1 MGRDGAGA
9 RERKRHGRHYTPAT
23 LAGFLA
29 GRVAAR
35 IDSTGPVRVLDPAC
49 GSGELLF
56 AIRDAL
62 AGRLPGAPV
71 ELVGY
76 DLDPAGLALARRRAA
91 GAGVDAEWRQSD
103 FLADCAGLPA
113 ESFDAVIA
121 NPPYVRT
128 QQLGGAAARALR
140 GQFGLRGR
148 IDLTHPFVAAL
159 PRLMVPGGVL
169 GLLCANRF
177 LTTKAGANLRALLLA
192 DLTPVELYD
201 LGDTKLFEAAVL
213 PAVTIAVRGAA
224 RGECR
229 YVSVYEEEAGTAPP
243 VPESGGEEFAE
254 PEIVHP
260 AIVEPAVADP
270 GLLGAG
276 IADSEIVG
284 GKGAGT
290 PGSVDVGSVDVGPAD
305 VGSAD
310 VGPVD
315 GGPVDL
321 GSADVGPA
329 DAGPVDGGPV
339 DVASIDVGP
348 ADMGSVD
355 AGPVDAGP
363 VDLGPVDVG
372 SVNVGPYAVGSADA
386 SPADAVPA
394 DMGSNGACVE
404 GAVQAAVPARRDALF
419 VSGPARPD
427 AQQRGAA
434 ESPAGSS
441 GEAAGEGKRARGPDF
456 CAETVKEERELFA
469 ALGGTGDATVWRQ
482 GRRFAVTVGELATEP
497 GAAAASV
504 GWRMSRV
511 GHDDWLRGVA
521 ARMWRTFGDLGRIR
535 VGIKTNAD
543 KVFIAAHWGDPAA
556 EPELLRDLITHHDLQ
571 PWRIDR
577 SRRTRVLYPYDL
589 TRTHRVPVDLARY
602 PRTAA
607 YLEQH
612 RELLTARGYLTG
624 AGREWFE
631 HWVPQRPHL
640 WQTPKVVFPDIS
652 DRPRFALDRSGAV
665 VNGDCYWISLA
676 DLGGDAGAEDM
687 ACLMMGVANSA
698 LGLRYYD
705 AVCGNRLYSGRR
717 RWITQYVS
725 RLPLPDPGTPAAGA
739 IVRRVREL
747 AAQPESG
754 PVEQAELDEMVD
766 RAFAW

>member
-9 RERKRHGRHYTPAT
+9 RERKRHGRHYTPAM

-35 IDSTGPVRVLDPAC
+35 IDSTAPVRVLDPAC

-91 GAGVDAEWRQSD
+91 GSGVEAEWRQSD

-128 QQLGGAAARALR
+128 QQLGGAAAQALR

-159 PRLMVPGGVL
+159 PRLLVPGGVL

-224 RGECR
+224 RGVCR
-229 YVSVYEEEAGTAPP
+229 YVSVYEEEAGTTP
-243 VPESGGEEFAE
+243 VPGSASTEIAGVKGGDLGAAGSDGADLGAAG
-254 PEIVHP
+254 VDGADLGAAASDGADLH
-260 AIVEPAVADP
+260 AAGVGGADP
-270 GLLGAG
+270 
-276 IADSEIVG
+276 
-284 GKGAGT
+284 
-290 PGSVDVGSVDVGPAD
+290 
-305 VGSAD
+305 
-310 VGPVD
+310 
-315 GGPVDL
+315 
-321 GSADVGPA
+321 
-329 DAGPVDGGPV
+329 
-339 DVASIDVGP
+339 
-348 ADMGSVD
+348 
-355 AGPVDAGP
+355 
-363 VDLGPVDVG
+363 
-372 SVNVGPYAVGSADA
+372 
-386 SPADAVPA
+386 
-394 DMGSNGACVE
+394 
-404 GAVQAAVPARRDALF
+404 
-419 VSGPARPD
+419 
-427 AQQRGAA
+427 
-434 ESPAGSS
+434 
-441 GEAAGEGKRARGPDF
+441 EAAGSEGAGETGAVGAALSPPWGGPLKGVLPDPAVRRRGSGEGPAGNGADARVEKRARGPRSG
-456 CAETVKEERELFA
+456 AAAANEERELFA
-469 ALGGTGDATVWRQ
+469 ALDGTDDATVWRQ

-511 GHDDWLRGVA
+511 GHDDWLRGVTD
-521 ARMWRTFGDLGRIR
+521 RMWRTFGDLGRIR

-556 EPELLRDLITHHDLQ
+556 EPELLRDLITHHDLR

-577 SRRTRVLYPYDL
+577 TRRTRVLYPYDL
-589 TRTHRVPVDLARY
+589 TCTHRVPVDLARF

-612 RELLTARGYLTG
+612 REVLAARGYLTG

-640 WQTPKVVFPDIS
+640 WRTPKVVFPDIS

-676 DLGGDAGAEDM
+676 DLGGDAEDM
-687 ACLMMGVANSA
+687 ACLMMGVANSS

-725 RLPLPDPGTPAAGA
+725 RLPLPDPGTLAALA

-747 AAQPESG
+747 AAEPESG
-754 PVEQAELDEMVD
+754 PAGQVELDELVD
-766 RAFAW
+766 RAFAC

>member
-56 AIRDAL
+56 AIRNAL

-91 GAGVDAEWRQSD
+91 GAGVEAEWRQSD

-128 QQLGGAAARALR
+128 QQLGGAAAQALR

-229 YVSVYEEEAGTAPP
+229 YVSVYEEEAGIAPD
-243 VPESGGEEFAE
+243 PELAD
-254 PEIVHP
+254 P
-260 AIVEPAVADP
+260 ATLDPAVAGGEFTAP
-270 GLLGAG
+270 EIAG
-276 IADSEIVG
+276 PEIADVGIVG
-284 GKGAGT
+284 GTGGGPGIAGFEVAGEKGADPGIAGVGIVGGSGRGPGT
-290 PGSVDVGSVDVGPAD
+290 
-305 VGSAD
+305 
-310 VGPVD
+310 
-315 GGPVDL
+315 
-321 GSADVGPA
+321 
-329 DAGPVDGGPV
+329 AGLE
-339 DVASIDVGP
+339 VAG
-348 ADMGSVD
+348 
-355 AGPVDAGP
+355 
-363 VDLGPVDVG
+363 
-372 SVNVGPYAVGSADA
+372 
-386 SPADAVPA
+386 
-394 DMGSNGACVE
+394 E
-404 GAVQAAVPARRDALF
+404 KGAVQTVLSSRRDRSLET
-419 VSGPARPD
+419 GPTRP
-427 AQQRGAA
+427 APQRRGAGGR
-434 ESPAGSS
+434 PAGS
-441 GEAAGEGKRARGPDF
+441 GADTRAGKRARGADSG
-456 CAETVKEERELFA
+456 AGAANEERELFA
-469 ALGGTGDATVWRQ
+469 ALDGIGDATVWRQ
-482 GRRFAVTVGELATEP
+482 GRRFAVTVGELATES
-497 GAAAASV
+497 GAAAATV

-521 ARMWRTFGDLGRIR
+521 ERMWRTFGDLGRIR

-556 EPELLRDLITHHDLQ
+556 EPELLRDLITHHDLR

-612 RELLTARGYLTG
+612 REVLAARGYLTG

-640 WQTPKVVFPDIS
+640 WRTPKVVFPDIS

-687 ACLMMGVANSA
+687 ACLMMGVANSS

-725 RLPLPDPGTPAAGA
+725 RLPLPDPGTPAASA

-747 AAQPESG
+747 AAEPECGSAG
-754 PVEQAELDEMVD
+754 QAELDEMVN
-766 RAFAW
+766 RAFAR

>member
-35 IDSTGPVRVLDPAC
+35 IDSAGPVRVLDPAC

-91 GAGVDAEWRQSD
+91 GSGVEAEWRQSD
-103 FLADCAGLPA
+103 FLADCAGLSA

-128 QQLGGAAARALR
+128 QQLGGVAAQALR

-177 LTTKAGANLRALLLA
+177 LTTKAGANLRTLLLA

-229 YVSVYEEEAGTAPP
+229 YVSVYEEEAGNAPD
-243 VPESGGEEFAE
+243 PESAGPATSGPVNSGRATSGRATSGRATSGPANSGRATSGRVTLGPEIAGGE
-254 PEIVHP
+254 IVGP
-260 AIVEPAVADP
+260 AIVPPAI
-270 GLLGAG
+270 AG
-276 IADSEIVG
+276 VGIVG
-284 GKGAGT
+284 GSVRPAPQRRGAGQSPAGRAVGARDVSHARGSSSGAGT
-290 PGSVDVGSVDVGPAD
+290 A
-305 VGSAD
+305 
-310 VGPVD
+310 
-315 GGPVDL
+315 
-321 GSADVGPA
+321 
-329 DAGPVDGGPV
+329 
-339 DVASIDVGP
+339 
-348 ADMGSVD
+348 
-355 AGPVDAGP
+355 
-363 VDLGPVDVG
+363 
-372 SVNVGPYAVGSADA
+372 N
-386 SPADAVPA
+386 
-394 DMGSNGACVE
+394 
-404 GAVQAAVPARRDALF
+404 
-419 VSGPARPD
+419 
-427 AQQRGAA
+427 
-434 ESPAGSS
+434 
-441 GEAAGEGKRARGPDF
+441 
-456 CAETVKEERELFA
+456 EERELFA
-469 ALGGTGDATVWRQ
+469 ALSGTADAMVWRQ
-482 GRRFAVTVGELATEP
+482 GRRFAVTVGELATES

-511 GHDDWLRGVA
+511 GHDDWLRGVTE
-521 ARMWRTFGDLGRIR
+521 RMWRTFGDLGRIR

-556 EPELLRDLITHHDLQ
+556 EPELLRDLITHHDLR

-577 SRRTRVLYPYDL
+577 IRRTRVLYPYDL
-589 TRTHRVPVDLARY
+589 TRTRRVPVDLARY

-612 RELLTARGYLTG
+612 REVLAARGYLTG

-640 WQTPKVVFPDIS
+640 WRTPKVVFPDIS
-652 DRPRFALDRSGAV
+652 DRARFALDRSGAV

-676 DLGGDAGAEDM
+676 DLGGDAGAENM
-687 ACLMMGVANSA
+687 ACLMMGVANSS

-705 AVCGNRLYSGRR
+705 VVCGNRLYSGRR

-725 RLPLPDPGTPAAGA
+725 RLPLPDPGTPAALA

-747 AAQPESG
+747 ATEPDPGVAG
-754 PVEQAELDEMVD
+754 QAELDELVN

>member
-56 AIRDAL
+56 AIRYAL
-62 AGRLPGAPV
+62 AGRLPGTPV

-91 GAGVDAEWRQSD
+91 RSGVEAEWRQSD
-103 FLADCAGLPA
+103 FLADCAELPA

-128 QQLGGAAARALR
+128 QQLGGAAAQALR

-159 PRLMVPGGVL
+159 PRLMAPGGVL

-224 RGECR
+224 RGDCR
-229 YVSVYEEEAGTAPP
+229 YVSVYEEEAGIAPD
-243 VPESGGEEFAE
+243 PESAGSDTAE
-254 PEIVHP
+254 SE
-260 AIVEPAVADP
+260 
-270 GLLGAG
+270 GAG
-276 IADSEIVG
+276 EIGAVRAVLSPRRDG
-284 GKGAGT
+284 SFERGPTRPGPQRRGAGQR
-290 PGSVDVGSVDVGPAD
+290 PA
-305 VGSAD
+305 GRA
-310 VGPVD
+310 
-315 GGPVDL
+315 
-321 GSADVGPA
+321 A
-329 DAGPVDGGPV
+329 DARDG
-339 DVASIDVGP
+339 
-348 ADMGSVD
+348 
-355 AGPVDAGP
+355 
-363 VDLGPVDVG
+363 
-372 SVNVGPYAVGSADA
+372 
-386 SPADAVPA
+386 
-394 DMGSNGACVE
+394 
-404 GAVQAAVPARRDALF
+404 R
-419 VSGPARPD
+419 
-427 AQQRGAA
+427 
-434 ESPAGSS
+434 
-441 GEAAGEGKRARGPDF
+441 RARGPDS
-456 CAETVKEERELFA
+456 CAGTANEERELFA
-469 ALGGTGDATVWRQ
+469 ALNGTTDAMVWRQ
-482 GRRFAVTVGELATEP
+482 GRRFAVTVGELAMEP
-497 GAAAASV
+497 GAAASV

-511 GHDDWLRGVA
+511 GHDDWLRGVSE
-521 ARMWRTFGDLGRIR
+521 RTWRTFGDLGRIR

-543 KVFIAAHWGDPAA
+543 KVFIAAHWGDPAD
-556 EPELLRDLITHHDLQ
+556 EPELLRDLITHHDLR

-577 SRRTRVLYPYDL
+577 SRRTRVLYPYEL

-607 YLEQH
+607 YLERH

-640 WQTPKVVFPDIS
+640 WRTPKVVFPDIS

-687 ACLMMGVANSA
+687 ACLMMGVANSS

-725 RLPLPDPGTPAAGA
+725 RLPLPDPGTPAALA

-747 AAQPESG
+747 AAEPEPG
-754 PVEQAELDEMVD
+754 AAGQAELDELVD
-766 RAFAW
+766 RAFAG

>member
-35 IDSTGPVRVLDPAC
+35 IDSAGPVRVLDPAC

-71 ELVGY
+71 VLVGY
-76 DLDPAGLALARRRAA
+76 DLDPVGLALARRRAA
-91 GAGVDAEWRQSD
+91 GSGVEAEWRQSD

-113 ESFDAVIA
+113 GSFDAVIA

-128 QQLGGAAARALR
+128 QQLGGAAAQALR

-159 PRLMVPGGVL
+159 PRLMAPGGVL

-177 LTTKAGANLRALLLA
+177 LTTKAGANLRALLLT

-224 RGECR
+224 RGDCR
-229 YVSVYEEEAGTAPP
+229 YVSVYEEEAGIAPD
-243 VPESGGEEFAE
+243 PESTDPATSGPATSGRATATSGRATLGPEIAGGEIVGPA
-254 PEIVHP
+254 IVHP
-260 AIVEPAVADP
+260 AI
-270 GLLGAG
+270 AG
-276 IADSEIVG
+276 VGIVG
-284 GKGAGT
+284 GSARPAPQRRGAGQSPAGRAVGARDVRHARGSSSGAGT
-290 PGSVDVGSVDVGPAD
+290 A
-305 VGSAD
+305 
-310 VGPVD
+310 
-315 GGPVDL
+315 
-321 GSADVGPA
+321 
-329 DAGPVDGGPV
+329 
-339 DVASIDVGP
+339 
-348 ADMGSVD
+348 
-355 AGPVDAGP
+355 
-363 VDLGPVDVG
+363 
-372 SVNVGPYAVGSADA
+372 N
-386 SPADAVPA
+386 
-394 DMGSNGACVE
+394 
-404 GAVQAAVPARRDALF
+404 
-419 VSGPARPD
+419 
-427 AQQRGAA
+427 
-434 ESPAGSS
+434 
-441 GEAAGEGKRARGPDF
+441 
-456 CAETVKEERELFA
+456 EERELFA
-469 ALGGTGDATVWRQ
+469 ALSGTTDAMVWRQ
-482 GRRFAVTVGELATEP
+482 GRRFAVTVGELVTES

-511 GHDDWLRGVA
+511 GHDDWLRGVTE
-521 ARMWRTFGDLGRIR
+521 RMWRTFGDLGRIR

-543 KVFIAAHWGDPAA
+543 KVFIAAHWGDPAT
-556 EPELLRDLITHHDLQ
+556 EPELLRDLITHHDLR

-577 SRRTRVLYPYDL
+577 IRRTRVLYPYDL
-589 TRTHRVPVDLARY
+589 TRTRRVPVDLVRY

-612 RELLTARGYLTG
+612 REVLAARGYLTG

-640 WQTPKVVFPDIS
+640 WRIPKVVFPDIS

-676 DLGGDAGAEDM
+676 DLGEDAGAEDM
-687 ACLMMGVANSA
+687 ACLMMGIANSS

-725 RLPLPDPGTPAAGA
+725 RLPLPDPGTPAALA
-739 IVRRVREL
+739 IVRRAREL
-747 AAQPESG
+747 AAEPEPG
-754 PVEQAELDEMVD
+754 AAGQTELDELVD
-766 RAFAW
+766 RAFAG

>member
-9 RERKRHGRHYTPAT
+9 RERKRHGRHYTPAA

-62 AGRLPGAPV
+62 AGRLPGTPV

-76 DLDPAGLALARRRAA
+76 DLDPVGLALARRRAA
-91 GAGVDAEWRQSD
+91 GAGVEAQWRHSD

-128 QQLGGAAARALR
+128 QQLGGAAAEALR

-192 DLTPVELYD
+192 DLAPVELYD

-224 RGECR
+224 RRDCR
-229 YVSVYEEEAGTAPP
+229 YVSVYEEEAGIAQGS
-243 VPESGGEEFAE
+243 ESAG
-254 PEIVHP
+254 P
-260 AIVEPAVADP
+260 ATTDP
-270 GLLGAG
+270 DVVDLD
-276 IADSEIVG
+276 IAHGPDS
-284 GKGAGT
+284 GAGT
-290 PGSVDVGSVDVGPAD
+290 T
-305 VGSAD
+305 
-310 VGPVD
+310 
-315 GGPVDL
+315 
-321 GSADVGPA
+321 
-329 DAGPVDGGPV
+329 
-339 DVASIDVGP
+339 
-348 ADMGSVD
+348 
-355 AGPVDAGP
+355 
-363 VDLGPVDVG
+363 
-372 SVNVGPYAVGSADA
+372 N
-386 SPADAVPA
+386 
-394 DMGSNGACVE
+394 
-404 GAVQAAVPARRDALF
+404 
-419 VSGPARPD
+419 
-427 AQQRGAA
+427 
-434 ESPAGSS
+434 
-441 GEAAGEGKRARGPDF
+441 
-456 CAETVKEERELFA
+456 EERELFA
-469 ALGGTGDATVWRQ
+469 ALGATTDAIVWRQ
-482 GRRFAVTVGELATEP
+482 GRRFAVTVGELATES
-497 GAAAASV
+497 GTAAVSV

-521 ARMWRTFGDLGRIR
+521 ERMWRTFGDLGRIR

-556 EPELLRDLITHHDLQ
+556 EPELLRDLITHHDLR
-571 PWRIDR
+571 PWQIERI
-577 SRRTRVLYPYDL
+577 RRTRVLYPYDL
-589 TRTHRVPVDLARY
+589 TRTRRVPVDLARY

-612 RELLTARGYLTG
+612 REVLTARGYLTG

-640 WQTPKVVFPDIS
+640 WRTPKVVFPDIS

-676 DLGGDAGAEDM
+676 DLGGDGRAEDM
-687 ACLMMGVANSA
+687 ACLMMGVANSS

-725 RLPLPDPGTPAAGA
+725 RLPLPDPGTPAAVA

-747 AAQPESG
+747 AEEPESG
-754 PVEQAELDEMVD
+754 REGQAELDEMVD
-766 RAFAW
+766 RAFAL

>member
-35 IDSTGPVRVLDPAC
+35 IGSAGPVRVLDPAC

-91 GAGVDAEWRQSD
+91 GSGVEAEWRQSD

-128 QQLGGAAARALR
+128 QQLGGAAAQALR

-159 PRLMVPGGVL
+159 PRLMAPGGVL

-229 YVSVYEEEAGTAPP
+229 YVSVYEEEAGNAPDP
-243 VPESGGEEFAE
+243 
-254 PEIVHP
+254 
-260 AIVEPAVADP
+260 EPADP
-270 GLLGAG
+270 
-276 IADSEIVG
+276 
-284 GKGAGT
+284 
-290 PGSVDVGSVDVGPAD
+290 
-305 VGSAD
+305 
-310 VGPVD
+310 
-315 GGPVDL
+315 
-321 GSADVGPA
+321 
-329 DAGPVDGGPV
+329 
-339 DVASIDVGP
+339 
-348 ADMGSVD
+348 
-355 AGPVDAGP
+355 
-363 VDLGPVDVG
+363 
-372 SVNVGPYAVGSADA
+372 
-386 SPADAVPA
+386 
-394 DMGSNGACVE
+394 
-404 GAVQAAVPARRDALF
+404 
-419 VSGPARPD
+419 
-427 AQQRGAA
+427 
-434 ESPAGSS
+434 
-441 GEAAGEGKRARGPDF
+441 AAGKPARGPDSNPGT
-456 CAETVKEERELFA
+456 AHEERELFA
-469 ALGGTGDATVWRQ
+469 ALSGTTDAMVWRQ
-482 GRRFAVTVGELATEP
+482 GRRFAVSVGELATET

-511 GHDDWLRGVA
+511 GHDDWLRGVTG
-521 ARMWRTFGDLGRIR
+521 RMWRTFGDLGRIR

-556 EPELLRDLITHHDLQ
+556 EPELLRDLITHHDLR

-577 SRRTRVLYPYDL
+577 IRRTRVLYPYDL
-589 TRTHRVPVDLARY
+589 TRTRRVPVDLARY

-612 RELLTARGYLTG
+612 REVLAARGYLTG

-640 WQTPKVVFPDIS
+640 WRTPKVVFPDIS
-652 DRPRFALDRSGAV
+652 DRARFALDRSGAV

-676 DLGGDAGAEDM
+676 DLGGGAGAENM
-687 ACLMMGVANSA
+687 ACLMMGVANSS

-725 RLPLPDPGTPAAGA
+725 RLPLPDPGTPAALA

-747 AAQPESG
+747 AAEPEPG
-754 PVEQAELDEMVD
+754 VAGQAELDELVN

>member
-9 RERKRHGRHYTPAT
+9 RERKRHGRHYTPAA

-35 IDSTGPVRVLDPAC
+35 IDPTGPVRVLDPAC

-76 DLDPAGLALARRRAA
+76 DLDPAGLALARRRAV
-91 GAGVDAEWRQSD
+91 GAGVDVEWRQSD

-229 YVSVYEEEAGTAPP
+229 YVSVYEEEAGTAPIP
-243 VPESGGEEFAE
+243 VSGGEAM
-254 PEIVHP
+254 
-260 AIVEPAVADP
+260 ADP
-270 GLLGAG
+270 
-276 IADSEIVG
+276 
-284 GKGAGT
+284 
-290 PGSVDVGSVDVGPAD
+290 
-305 VGSAD
+305 
-310 VGPVD
+310 
-315 GGPVDL
+315 
-321 GSADVGPA
+321 
-329 DAGPVDGGPV
+329 
-339 DVASIDVGP
+339 
-348 ADMGSVD
+348 
-355 AGPVDAGP
+355 
-363 VDLGPVDVG
+363 
-372 SVNVGPYAVGSADA
+372 
-386 SPADAVPA
+386 
-394 DMGSNGACVE
+394 
-404 GAVQAAVPARRDALF
+404 
-419 VSGPARPD
+419 SGPARPD
-427 AQQRGAA
+427 AQQREAG
-434 ESPAGSS
+434 ESPAGS
-441 GEAAGEGKRARGPDF
+441 GEAVGEGMRARGPDF
-456 CAETVKEERELFA
+456 CAGTVNEERELFA

-482 GRRFAVTVGELATEP
+482 GRRFAVTVGELTTES

-556 EPELLRDLITHHDLQ
+556 EPELLRDLITHHDLR

-612 RELLTARGYLTG
+612 RELLTARSYLTG

-747 AAQPESG
+747 AAQPEAG

>member
-1 MGRDGAGA
+1 MGTNSPPTAHTSSEIIWSWGSVDDNALMGRDGAGA
-9 RERKRHGRHYTPAT
+9 RERKRHGRHYTPAA

-62 AGRLPGAPV
+62 AGRLPGTPV

-76 DLDPAGLALARRRAA
+76 DLDPVGLALARRRAA
-91 GAGVDAEWRQSD
+91 GAGVEAQWRHSD

-128 QQLGGAAARALR
+128 QQLGGAAAEALR

-192 DLTPVELYD
+192 DLAPVELYD

-224 RGECR
+224 RRDCR
-229 YVSVYEEEAGTAPP
+229 YVSVYEEEAGIAQGS
-243 VPESGGEEFAE
+243 ESAG
-254 PEIVHP
+254 P
-260 AIVEPAVADP
+260 ATTDP
-270 GLLGAG
+270 DVVDLD
-276 IADSEIVG
+276 IAHGPDS
-284 GKGAGT
+284 GAGT
-290 PGSVDVGSVDVGPAD
+290 T
-305 VGSAD
+305 
-310 VGPVD
+310 
-315 GGPVDL
+315 
-321 GSADVGPA
+321 
-329 DAGPVDGGPV
+329 
-339 DVASIDVGP
+339 
-348 ADMGSVD
+348 
-355 AGPVDAGP
+355 
-363 VDLGPVDVG
+363 
-372 SVNVGPYAVGSADA
+372 N
-386 SPADAVPA
+386 
-394 DMGSNGACVE
+394 
-404 GAVQAAVPARRDALF
+404 
-419 VSGPARPD
+419 
-427 AQQRGAA
+427 
-434 ESPAGSS
+434 
-441 GEAAGEGKRARGPDF
+441 
-456 CAETVKEERELFA
+456 EERELFA
-469 ALGGTGDATVWRQ
+469 ALGATTDAIVWRQ
-482 GRRFAVTVGELATEP
+482 GRRFAVTVGELATES
-497 GAAAASV
+497 GTAAVSV

-521 ARMWRTFGDLGRIR
+521 ERMWRTFGDLGRIR

-556 EPELLRDLITHHDLQ
+556 EPELLRDLITHHDLR
-571 PWRIDR
+571 PWQIERI
-577 SRRTRVLYPYDL
+577 RRTRVLYPYDL
-589 TRTHRVPVDLARY
+589 TRTRRVPVDLARY

-612 RELLTARGYLTG
+612 REVLTARGYLTG

-640 WQTPKVVFPDIS
+640 WRTPKVVFPDIS

-676 DLGGDAGAEDM
+676 DLGGDGRAEDM
-687 ACLMMGVANSA
+687 ACLMMGVANSS

-725 RLPLPDPGTPAAGA
+725 RLPLPDPGTPAAVA

-747 AAQPESG
+747 AEEPESG
-754 PVEQAELDEMVD
+754 REGQAELDEMVD
-766 RAFAW
+766 RAFAL